1 MAYRALGSRIGASAA
16 IVFAAL
22 TFFLK
27 PEHAIFGAMAAPKT
41 LAARTSAVPPAIP
54 APIETPAARPAPEPV
69 VEPSGSAAVG
79 TPRKRI
85 RLCRSGSCASG
96 PGSNVAC
103 NATFAAA
110 VHSAAQLDAA
120 LPANAGS
127 AAIEGPQGVEPL
139 RFQKH
144 PRWVRRL
151 ETISKEGI
159 PFVRVP
165 RGPGRE
171 LVVGIDRKGVLGISL
186 HQKTEQ

>member
-1 MAYRALGSRIGASAA
+1 MAYRALDTRIATSAA

-27 PEHAIFGAMAAPKT
+27 PAHVTFGAMAAPKT
-41 LAARTSAVPPAIP
+41 LAAHSSAVPRAIP
-54 APIETPAARPAPEPV
+54 APSETPAARPALEP
-69 VEPSGSAAVG
+69 GSAALV

-85 RLCRSGSCASG
+85 RALSPGELCMG

-103 NATFAAA
+103 SATFAAA

-120 LPANAGS
+120 APAAAGS
-127 AAIEGPQGVEPL
+127 ATLEGPQGAEPL
-139 RFQKH
+139 RFQRH
-144 PRWVRRL
+144 ARWVRRL